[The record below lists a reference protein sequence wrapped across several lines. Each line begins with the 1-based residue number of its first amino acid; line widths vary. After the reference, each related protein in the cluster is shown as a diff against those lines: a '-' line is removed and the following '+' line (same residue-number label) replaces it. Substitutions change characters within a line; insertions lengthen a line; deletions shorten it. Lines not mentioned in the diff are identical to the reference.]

1 MSDMNIQLLHRVRAT
16 AAVVAAGFGLG
27 ACGNL
32 LDVEFPGQIPAENIN
47 NPSLAPVLTRSV
59 IGDLECAYNNYS
71 TGNSA
76 HSDEWE
82 SSNGNVP
89 GSNWGERTIGAGE
102 DDYAL
107 GACENS
113 SYFGMPSTLGTA
125 RYQSEDIFAKLSAW
139 TDAQVAGRAGLMAKV
154 RAYGAYSYL
163 LMGETFCQVAFD
175 GRAPE
180 APAAALTKAEAQF
193 AEAVTLGT
201 TAGNADIVNLARVGL
216 ARAKMGL
223 KKWSEA
229 ATAAALV
236 PVGYEKMADRGTETS
251 RRYNKFYYFMTD
263 GGFYTVAA
271 ELRATADPLS
281 ASFDPRY
288 KVKDSGHG
296 GFTPFIRLWYT
307 EKYPALGS
315 PIRLASGRE
324 AQLILAE
331 AKTYPGP
338 QLDVAGALGILNAR
352 RAQLGLSS
360 IPATTDPLVARTA
373 VINERRAELSFEGG
387 HRTNDLL
394 RYALPWKG
402 ANGSTKIVNEFD
414 GRPYGTTTCWPL
426 PTKEANGA

>member
-1 MSDMNIQLLHRVRAT
+1 MNIQLLHRVGAT

-27 ACGNL
+27 ACGSL

-47 NPSLAPVLTRSV
+47 NPSLAPVLARSV

-71 TGNSA
+71 AGNAA
-76 HSDEWE
+76 HSDEYE

-89 GSNWGERTIGAGE
+89 GVNWGSRAISAGE

-107 GACENS
+107 GACENT
-113 SYFGMPSTLGTA
+113 SYFGMPGTLGTA
-125 RYQSEDIFAKLSAW
+125 RYQAEDIFAKLSAW
-139 TDAQVAGRAGLMAKV
+139 TDAEVSGRTNLMAQV

-175 GRAPE
+175 GKAPE
-180 APAAALTKAEAQF
+180 APAAALAKAEAQF
-193 AEAVTLGT
+193 AEAITLAT
-201 TAGNADIVNLARVGL
+201 TAGNTDMVNMARVGL
-216 ARAKMGL
+216 ARAKMDL

-236 PVGYEKMADRGTETS
+236 PVGYEKMADRGAETS
-251 RRYNKFYYFMTD
+251 RRYNKFYFFMTD
-263 GGFYTVAA
+263 GGYFTVAT
-271 ELRATADPLS
+271 ELRATANPQS
-281 ASFDPRY
+281 PSYDPRY
-288 KVKDSGHG
+288 DIADAGKGA
-296 GFTPFIRLWYT
+296 FTPQIRLWYT
-307 EKYPALGS
+307 KKYPSLGT

-331 AKTYPGP
+331 AKTYPGS
-338 QLDVAGALGILNAR
+338 QLDVAGALAILNGR
-352 RAQLGLSS
+352 RGQLGLSL
-360 IPATTDPLVARTA
+360 IPASTDPVVVRNA
-373 VINERRAELSFEGG
+373 VIRERRAELSFEGG

-402 ANGSTKIVNEFD
+402 ANGSTKITNEFD
-414 GRPYGTTTCWPL
+414 GRAYGAPTCWPL

>member
-1 MSDMNIQLLHRVRAT
+1 MNIQLLHRVGAT

-27 ACGNL
+27 ACGSL

-47 NPSLAPVLTRSV
+47 NPSLAPVLARSV

-71 TGNSA
+71 AGNAA
-76 HSDEWE
+76 HSDEYE

-89 GSNWGERTIGAGE
+89 GVNWGSRAISAGE

-107 GACENS
+107 GACENT
-113 SYFGMPSTLGTA
+113 SYFGMPGTLGTA
-125 RYQSEDIFAKLSAW
+125 RYQAEDIFAKLSAW
-139 TDAQVAGRAGLMAKV
+139 TDAEVSGRTNLMAQV

-175 GRAPE
+175 GKAPE
-180 APAAALTKAEAQF
+180 APAAALAKAEAQF
-193 AEAVTLGT
+193 AEAITLAT
-201 TAGNADIVNLARVGL
+201 TAGNTDMVNMARVGL
-216 ARAKMGL
+216 ARAKMDL

-236 PVGYEKMADRGTETS
+236 PVGYEKMADRGAETS
-251 RRYNKFYYFMTD
+251 RRYNKFYFFMTD
-263 GGFYTVAA
+263 GGYFTVAT
-271 ELRATADPLS
+271 ELRATANPQS
-281 ASFDPRY
+281 PSYDPRY
-288 KVKDSGHG
+288 DIADAGKGA
-296 GFTPFIRLWYT
+296 FTPQIRLWYT
-307 EKYPALGS
+307 KKYPSLGT

-331 AKTYPGP
+331 AKTYPGS
-338 QLDVAGALGILNAR
+338 QLDVAGALAILNGR
-352 RAQLGLSS
+352 RGQLGLSL
-360 IPATTDPLVARTA
+360 IPASTDPVVVRNA
-373 VINERRAELSFEGG
+373 VIRERRAELSFEGG

-402 ANGSTKIVNEFD
+402 ANGSTKITNEFD
-414 GRPYGTTTCWPL
+414 GRAYGATTCWPL

>member
-1 MSDMNIQLLHRVRAT
+1 MNIQLLHRVGAT
-16 AAVVAAGFGLG
+16 AAVVVASFGLG
-27 ACGNL
+27 ACGSL

-47 NPSLAPVLTRSV
+47 SPTLAPVLARSV

-71 TGNSA
+71 AGNSA

-89 GSNWGERTIGAGE
+89 GSNWGERSIGAGE

-107 GACENS
+107 GACENN

-125 RYQSEDIFAKLSAW
+125 RYQSEDIFAKLSGW
-139 TDAQVAGRAGLMAKV
+139 TDAQVPGRGSLMAQV
-154 RAYGAYSYL
+154 RTYGAYSYL
-163 LMGETFCQVAFD
+163 FMGETFCQVAFD
-175 GRAPE
+175 GKAPE
-180 APAAALTKAEAQF
+180 APTVALAKAEAQF
-193 AEAVTLGT
+193 AEAITLAT
-201 TAGNADIVNLARVGL
+201 TAGNTDMVNMARVGL
-216 ARAKMGL
+216 ARAKMDL

-236 PVGYEKMADRGTETS
+236 PVGYEKMADRGAETS
-251 RRYNKFYYFMTD
+251 RRYNKFFFFMTD
-263 GGFYTVAA
+263 GGYFTVAT
-271 ELRATADPLS
+271 ELRATANPQS
-281 ASFDPRY
+281 PSYDPRY
-288 KVKDSGHG
+288 DIADAGKG
-296 GFTPFIRLWYT
+296 GFTPQIRLWYT
-307 EKYPALGS
+307 KKYPSLS
-315 PIRLASGRE
+315 TPIRLASGRE

-352 RAQLGLSS
+352 RGQLGLALIQASS
-360 IPATTDPLVARTA
+360 DPLVVRTA
-373 VINERRAELSFEGG
+373 VIKERRAELSFEGG

-402 ANGSTKIVNEFD
+402 ANGSTKIANEFD
-414 GRPYGTTTCWPL
+414 GRPYGVTTCWPL